1 MGGGGD
7 QGGKWEVKSKE
18 GAERLAGVFC
28 FIPVCLRG
36 KRIRQQKK
44 RQRVR
49 WLQRRACKHSHVKLN
64 AKSFDPQCEDNS
76 V

>member
-1 MGGGGD
+1 MDPAATEEPLIAEDVKADICMEGGGGGGD

-44 RQRVR
+44 KGR
-49 WLQRRACKHSHVKLN
+49 
-64 AKSFDPQCEDNS
+64 E
-76 V
+76 